1 MNIAV
6 DIRMLQAAIAQ
17 VTESLAAET
26 NAALAELKAESIR
39 TRQAKLSR
47 LLEVA
52 DL

>member
-1 MNIAV
+1 MNIAN

-17 VTESLAAET
+17 LTESLAAET
-26 NAALAELKAESIR
+26 NVVMAELKAESIR
-39 TRQAKLSR
+39 MRQLKLSR